1 MSSHLMEKKGH
12 FIELN
17 SNDPVQILDV
27 FKASRSFQLPV
38 VNKGKLVGLL
48 DLFYFVHNIGIIDI
62 SQIFTKDFIA
72 ATLTDDLSSFEYGQ
86 QYILPFWDN
95 SEYFLGYISTE
106 CIRCHSDLKVLKENM
121 TRDVEYHKWLKE
133 ELDAIFET
141 SVDGIFITDGA
152 GTVMSLNKAGERI
165 DDVKSTEVVG
175 KNMRDLVA
183 EGLYS
188 ESVSL
193 KVLETKTPISILQRT
208 KNGKEIMATGT
219 PIMKDGKVHRV
230 VVNSRDIT
238 ELNSLKTA
246 LQNVQNKT
254 KKYESELSLLRK
266 AQIMDNNIIA
276 HSRQMKNIFDLAQ
289 RIAAVDSTILILG
302 ESGVGK
308 EVVSKFIHRNST
320 RNDGPFM
327 KIDCSGIPENL
338 LESELFGYEKGAFT
352 GASIQGKIGL
362 IEMANEG
369 TLFLDEV
376 GEIPLNL
383 QAKLLRMLQD
393 REIMRIGGT
402 KPLPVNTRVIAAT
415 HRNLEEMVHLKQF
428 RGDLFYRL
436 NVVPMLI
443 PPLRERK
450 EDIRPLISYF
460 LDKFNKKF
468 GYQKTIDSDVWR
480 YLLDYSWQGNVREL
494 ENMVER
500 LVVTTSDEA
509 ITMADLPRNIINGF
523 PNDEGMFMIEQGSFN
538 HHMDGFEKKLLEI
551 TLKKA
556 VSTQDMA
563 DMLHIDVSTIRRKL
577 RKHHIKIPF

>member
-1 MSSHLMEKKGH
+1 MEKRSH

-17 SNDPVQILDV
+17 DNDPDQIFDL
-27 FKASRSFQLPV
+27 FKVSRSFQLPV
-38 VNKGKLVGLL
+38 VKKGKLLGLL
-48 DLFYFVHNIGIIDI
+48 DLLSFFYNADKNDI
-62 SQIFTKDFIA
+62 SQIYMKDFVA
-72 ATLTDDLSSFEYGQ
+72 ASLADDLSTFKEVRQ
-86 QYILPFWDN
+86 NILPFWDD
-95 SEYFLGYISTE
+95 SGYFLGYIPTD
-106 CIRCHSDLKVLKENM
+106 CIRCHSDLQALKENM
-121 TRDVEYHKWLKE
+121 VRDVEYHKWLKE

-188 ESVSL
+188 ESVTL
-193 KVLETKTPISILQRT
+193 KVLESKSPVSILQRT

-219 PIMKDGKVHRV
+219 PILKDGEVYRV

-266 AQIMDNNIIA
+266 EQIKDCNIIS
-276 HSRQMKNIFDLAQ
+276 HSRQMKNIFDLAL
-289 RIAAVDSTILILG
+289 RIATVDSTILILG

-308 EVVSKFIHRNST
+308 EVVSKFIHRNSN

-352 GASIQGKIGL
+352 GASSQGKIGL

-402 KPLPVNTRVIAAT
+402 KTLPVNTRVIAAT
-415 HRNLEEMVHLKQF
+415 HRNLEEMVNHKQF

-443 PPLRERK
+443 PPLRERR
-450 EDIRPLISYF
+450 EDIRPFVSYF
-460 LDKFNKKF
+460 LNQFNKKF
-468 GYQKTIDSDVWR
+468 GYQKTIDSEVWR
-480 YLLDYSWQGNVREL
+480 YLLDYSWPGNVREL
-494 ENMVER
+494 ENMMER
-500 LVVTTSDEA
+500 LVVTTSEEF
-509 ITMADLPRNIINGF
+509 ITIADLPRNIINGF
-523 PNDEGMFMIEQGSFN
+523 PFEAGMFFMEQGSFN
-538 HHMDGFEKKLLEI
+538 HHMDRFEKNLLEI

-577 RKHHIKIPF
+577 RKHNIKIPF